1 MTKFCVE
8 GIVIEKLREQDVSID
23 NLLREYIK
31 RHTKPKI
38 VGKEAWE
45 LLDETNIKD
54 IKAMKEMIAG
64 NYSDKR
70 IQSAINTLQAL
81 EETRKEIDEHKNHVS
96 Y

>member
-31 RHTKPKI
+31 KHTKPKI
-38 VGKEAWE
+38 VGKEAWKS
-45 LLDETNIKD
+45 LDETNMKD
-54 IKAMKEMIAG
+54 IEAMKEIIAG
-64 NYSDKR
+64 NYDDKR
-70 IQSAINTLQAL
+70 IQSAINILQAL
-81 EETRKEIDEHKNHVS
+81 EEARKEIDEHKNHVS